1 MWHADSLLQNID
13 ERGHV
18 VVSDPFPLGNF
29 AHECSINRRGVC
41 STSCGMIRRGNTS
54 TCQRLK
60 YRHLYFH
67 PTLHPRFVG
76 EDGGHVW
83 K

>member
-1 MWHADSLLQNID
+1 
-13 ERGHV
+13 
-18 VVSDPFPLGNF
+18 
-29 AHECSINRRGVC
+29 
-41 STSCGMIRRGNTS
+41 MIRRGNTS